1 MPKASRPPVVLCV
14 DDEASI
20 RSALRRVFLEEP
32 WELLFAESG
41 EAGLELIR
49 DRAVDLVLSDF
60 RMPGMD
66 GVEFLK
72 QVKEIQ
78 PDCMRIV
85 LSGYADIRLIV
96 SALNEGEVYRFLCK
110 PWNDGELQHN
120 IRKALEHHRLDRE
133 NRRLNQELVQFNA
146 ELERKVEER
155 TRELSEK
162 NRSLR
167 FAKIVLELLPM
178 PVMAVNP
185 SGVVV
190 FANAK
195 ARGLLQDDDR
205 ELVGAPAPQVFEPE
219 LTGAI
224 VRAHGGGGGSSLE
237 RSDRVLP
244 MVIDGEAVGAIILTC
259 EEDPLDLE
267 LIEPRKA
274 FLWNVSPI

>member
-1 MPKASRPPVVLCV
+1 MGTSNWTPVVLCV

-20 RSALRRVFLEEP
+20 RNALRRVFLDEP

-41 EAGLELIR
+41 EKGLEVIR
-49 DRAVDLVLSDF
+49 ERHVDLVLSDF

-72 QVKEIQ
+72 QVKEIR

-96 SALNEGEVYRFLCK
+96 SALNEGEIYRFLCK

-120 IRKALEHHRLDRE
+120 IRKALEHHRADRE
-133 NRRLNQELVQFNA
+133 NRRLNEELLRFNA

-155 TRELSEK
+155 TKELVEK

-178 PVMAVNP
+178 PVIAVNP
-185 SGVVV
+185 AGVVV

-195 ARGLLQDDDR
+195 ARRLLEDGDR
-205 ELVGAPAPQVFEPE
+205 DLVGHAAPQIFEPE

-224 VRAHGGGGGSSLE
+224 VRAHGRGAPSLDS
-237 RSDRVLP
+237 SDRVLP

-267 LIEPRKA
+267 LIDRREA
-274 FLWNVSPI
+274 FEWTVSPI